1 MRKARHREIKWLTQ
15 GHLGWGGRSLTEIR
29 AALLTHMAVT
39 KDQVKRA
46 GRPCFEIWKVLYK
59 FEILSLL

>member
-15 GHLGWGGRSLTEIR
+15 GHLGCGDRSLTEIK
-29 AALLTHMAVT
+29 AALLTHVAVA
-39 KDQVKRA
+39 KDQVKGA

-59 FEILSLL
+59 FEILLLL